1 MCVFNFNFF
10 TMKTTETPSQQT
22 FTLQGVTH
30 IEPMGAADALANE
43 NALLVDVRESEE
55 LEIMHFDSDVE
66 CFHMPLTAIADRFEE
81 LPKDRPLIIACNNGV
96 RSVKVVNLLNYQGYT
111 NATNLDGGMLQWNR
125 EGLSLVLRED
135 IMNEGEGCNSNSGCS
150 GCSCGC

>member
-1 MCVFNFNFF
+1 
-10 TMKTTETPSQQT
+10 MKTTETPKQQT

-30 IEPMGAADALANE
+30 IEPMAAANALANE
-43 NALLVDVRESEE
+43 NALLVDVRELEE

-66 CFHMPLTAIADRFEE
+66 CLHMPLTAIAERFVE
-81 LPKDRPLIIACNNGV
+81 LPKDRHLIIACNNGV
-96 RSVKVVNLLNYQGYT
+96 RSVKVVNMLNFQGYT

-135 IMNEGEGCNSNSGCS
+135 IMNEGEGCSSSTGCG

>member
-1 MCVFNFNFF
+1 
-10 TMKTTETPSQQT
+10 MKTTETPKQQT

-30 IEPMGAADALANE
+30 IEPMAAANALANE
-43 NALLVDVRESEE
+43 NALLVDVRELEE
-55 LEIMHFDSDVE
+55 LEIMHFDNDVD
-66 CFHMPLTAIADRFEE
+66 CLHMPLTAIAERFVE
-81 LPKDRPLIIACNNGV
+81 LPKDRHLIIACNNGV
-96 RSVKVVNLLNYQGYT
+96 RSVKVVNMLNFQGYT

-135 IMNEGEGCNSNSGCS
+135 IMNEGEGCSSSTGCG